1 MGPHEAY
8 WQYYETASNVPV
20 MRNESY
26 IYYRQNNN
34 FCLMTLIYIVDRETE
49 KKSATNCVYSN

>member
-1 MGPHEAY
+1 
-8 WQYYETASNVPV
+8 

-26 IYYRQNNN
+26 MYYRQNNN
-34 FCLMTLIYIVDRETE
+34 LCLMTLIYIVDRETE